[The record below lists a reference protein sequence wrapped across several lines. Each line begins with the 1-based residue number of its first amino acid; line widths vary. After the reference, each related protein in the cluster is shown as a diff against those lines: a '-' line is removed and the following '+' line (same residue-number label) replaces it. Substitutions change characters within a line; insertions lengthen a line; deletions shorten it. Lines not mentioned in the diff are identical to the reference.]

1 MRFTVGDSIDLLDYT
16 NIMVTDI
23 FDNHYE
29 LMDCSGCRKRF
40 SVFDVDIV
48 SKLHAENSIS
58 NRNNLDFNDFGGFK
72 ND

>member
-1 MRFTVGDSIDLLDYT
+1 
-16 NIMVTDI
+16 MVTDI

-58 NRNNLDFNDFGGFK
+58 NRNNLDFNDFEGFK